1 VRTQAAPRRTGR
13 RITPVVVLFV
23 VAAAT
28 LGVLAPMAGAKA
40 PCRARNVTQGTPRST
55 DLQAVLDAA
64 ASGDMIAIKFVCQ
77 GNFTIDTSLTMV
89 GRSSSRV
96 PKPVLLANGVGRVLV
111 VNASATLKNLKIT
124 GGDAGSDFG
133 GGIWNH
139 ADLVL
144 RDVLVRGNRGGQ
156 GAAIWNE
163 GSLVLKGSSAVTENT
178 TGPGQSVVLNGTSV
192 GSTPILR
199 MFDSSSVRDN
209 IGGSIKSF
217 RAIVRLND
225 SASVA
230 GNTDS
235 GGIFARLTLV
245 VLNDASSV
253 SGNTGFA
260 GAGINAD
267 RGTIVLNDAST
278 VGGNSSG
285 SYGGGIYAFRHS
297 SVTMNDS
304 SSIIGNTANADDKND
319 GSGGGIYAFCDT
331 SLGGVVD
338 GGNVNDNYVG
348 TKAPAENNVVLLT
361 C

>member
-1 VRTQAAPRRTGR
+1 MRTQAAPRRSGR

-23 VAAAT
+23 VVAAT
-28 LGVLAPMAGAKA
+28 LGALAPMAGAKA

-64 ASGDMIAIKFVCQ
+64 ASGDVIAIKFVCQ

-178 TGPGQSVVLNGTSV
+178 TGPGQSVVLNATVV
-192 GSTPILR
+192 GSTPVFR
-199 MFDSSSVRDN
+199 MFDTSSVRDN
-209 IGGSIKSF
+209 NGGSIGNV

-225 SASVA
+225 SASVE
-230 GNTDS
+230 GNTDA
-235 GGIFARLTLV
+235 GGIIARLTLG

-253 SGNTGFA
+253 SGNTALG
-260 GAGINAD
+260 GINAD
-267 RGTIVLNDAST
+267 RGTIVLNDSST
-278 VGGNSSG
+278 VSGNSSI
-285 SYGGGIYAFRHS
+285 SDGGGIFAFRHT
-297 SVTMNDS
+297 SVAMNDS
-304 SSIIGNTANADDKND
+304 SSITGNTADADDKND
-319 GSGGGIYAFCDT
+319 GSGGGIFAFCDA
-331 SLGGVVD
+331 SLSGVVD

-348 TKAPAENNVVLLT
+348 TKAPVENNVVLLT